1 MIGSRTFEGEFAF
14 GFDDPID
21 TVTPNF
27 SPGNMLAYLMSSV
40 VNVLQESGVPW
51 REQAV
56 VQGTT
61 LGEWAHFW
69 KGETGPPNGFETLQ
83 NLPQAAQKKIA
94 AGFELIGRKPNRK

>member
-1 MIGSRTFEGEFAF
+1 MIGWRTFEAEFAF
-14 GFDDPID
+14 GFDDLID

-61 LGEWAHFW
+61 LGEWAEFW
-69 KGETGPPNGFETLQ
+69 KGKTGPPNGFETLQ

-94 AGFELIGRKPNRK
+94 AGFELIGRKPIRQ